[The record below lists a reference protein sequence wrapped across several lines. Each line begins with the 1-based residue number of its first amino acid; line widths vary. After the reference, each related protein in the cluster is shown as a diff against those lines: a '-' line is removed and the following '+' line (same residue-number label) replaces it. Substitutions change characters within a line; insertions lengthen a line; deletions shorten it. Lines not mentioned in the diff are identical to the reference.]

1 MYDGKFLKK
10 IKIGIKL
17 EEVNLEF
24 DEIFV
29 FDVLQSELVN
39 VYVVI
44 SVICLLKIEKFE
56 YKLLGRIY
64 IGLLFGG

>member
-44 SVICLLKIEKFE
+44 SVICLLNIENFE

>member
-29 FDVLQSELVN
+29 FDVL
-39 VYVVI
+39 
-44 SVICLLKIEKFE
+44 
-56 YKLLGRIY
+56 
-64 IGLLFGG
+64 

>member
-44 SVICLLKIEKFE
+44 SVICLLNIEKFE